1 MNIIENALAL
11 AYRGHSGQ
19 FRKDNNL
26 PYICHPV
33 DVANLLNK
41 WNIKDE
47 NMIAAA
53 FCHDLLEDTDITIEQ
68 IDSATNGLV
77 ANYVHYLTF
86 YGNISKQNYMDSFV
100 DKPIEIFLI
109 KMADRIAN
117 IRDFEVSS
125 PDYAYKYAMKAE
137 KLFRAFY
144 GCRDDEIVNKYGI
157 HTYEK
162 IESDIPSCVVINFIY
177 GD

>member
-41 WNIKDE
+41 WDIRDE

-53 FCHDLLEDTDITIEQ
+53 FLHDTLEDTSITKEEIKN
-68 IDSATNGLV
+68 STNETV
-77 ANYVHYLTF
+77 AYYVSELTHDPSITKQQYL
-86 YGNISKQNYMDSFV
+86 DSFI
-100 DKPIEIFLI
+100 DKPIEIFII

-117 IRDFEVSS
+117 VRDFQISS
-125 PDYAYKYAMKAE
+125 HDYADKYAMKAE

-144 GCRDDEIVNKYGI
+144 DSREDEILSKYGI
-157 HTYEK
+157 YTCAK
-162 IESDIPSCVVINFIY
+162 IENAIPSCVVINLMEIR
-177 GD
+177 